1 MLTEMLDLT
10 DTFPLLRCELEKL
23 LHPDL
28 LLVRRI
34 VLIALFHRMPIPRS
48 LQKIVEYEFSGV
60 TYKSQAAMRNELRF
74 TSRALCFSVYSR
86 IGVIDLCRWPIWA
99 KFLAAS
105 GR

>member
-48 LQKIVEYEFSGV
+48 LQKIVEYEFSGDV
-60 TYKSQAAMRNELRF
+60 QEPSSDAQ
-74 TSRALCFSVYSR
+74 RAQIYFEGFMLFSVLTDRS
-86 IGVIDLCRWPIWA
+86 D
-99 KFLAAS
+99 
-105 GR
+105 